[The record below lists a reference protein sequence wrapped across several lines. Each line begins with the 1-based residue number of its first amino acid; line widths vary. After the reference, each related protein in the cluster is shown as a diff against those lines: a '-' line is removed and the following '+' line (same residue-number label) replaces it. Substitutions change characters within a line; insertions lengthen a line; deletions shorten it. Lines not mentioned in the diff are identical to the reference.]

1 MKKIAILFALLCA
14 FTFGYTTFSQIHAA
28 PIVEK
33 QVVGDNNYRDGD
45 NLGRNYP
52 TYTRTSTST
61 TTPDNRRT
69 DFGWLGLLGLIG
81 LAGLRRRTN
90 EDVRRET

>member
-1 MKKIAILFALLCA
+1 MKKIVISLALLCA
-14 FTFGYTTFSQIHAA
+14 FTFGYTTFPQIHAA
-28 PIVEK
+28 PVVEK
-33 QVVGDNNYRDGD
+33 QVIGNSNYGDGD

-61 TTPDNRRT
+61 TPDNRRA

-81 LAGLRRRTN
+81 LAGLRRRTGA
-90 EDVRRET
+90 EVRRET

>member
-14 FTFGYTTFSQIHAA
+14 FTFGYATFPQIHAA
-28 PIVEK
+28 PVVEK
-33 QVVGDNNYRDGD
+33 QVMSNHNYGDGD

-61 TTPDNRRT
+61 TTPDDRRM

-81 LAGLRRRTN
+81 LAGLRRRTG
-90 EDVRRET
+90 EEVRRET